1 MIRRPPRSTQ
11 SRSSAASDVY
21 KRQTEDHFFAGA
33 SMAVESPVESES
45 IEDQNGGPTG
55 GPIGAN
61 QELSSGTTHGTT
73 EPSKHEKTR
82 TRRDLMRVKVTPTGL
97 EPVLPP

>member
-1 MIRRPPRSTQ
+1 MT
-11 SRSSAASDVY
+11 
-21 KRQTEDHFFAGA
+21 
-33 SMAVESPVESES
+33 VESPVELES

-61 QELSSGTTHGTT
+61 HGLSDGTTHGTT
-73 EPSKHEKTR
+73 EPPKHEKTCSR
-82 TRRDLMRVKVTPTGL
+82 HDLKQVKVTPTGL